1 MIVAEDV
8 VEICKKLSANGIQVW
23 LTGGWG
29 IDALLG
35 EQSRPHKDLDVI
47 MLLEDMIRMT
57 ELLSED
63 GYELDTLWSE
73 NKMAK
78 DSNDNETATAF
89 FMLDPEGREFDAHAI
104 TLDEQGNGI
113 PAWDEDEN
121 FIFTKEDLLGEGKV
135 LGYVVKCITP
145 ESQKIC
151 HSGYEISEKQIRD
164 VELLH
169 EKFGVGYPD
178 GYTKNT

>member
-1 MIVAEDV
+1 MVTAEDV

-47 MLLEDMIRMT
+47 MLLDDMLRMT
-57 ELLSED
+57 GLLSED

-73 NKMAK
+73 NQMVR
-78 DSNDNETATAF
+78 DSNGDETATAF
-89 FMLDPEGREFDAHAI
+89 VLIDPEGREFDAHAI

-113 PAWDEDEN
+113 PAWDEDES
-121 FIFTKEDLLGEGKV
+121 FIFAKEDLAGEGTV
-135 LGYVVKCITP
+135 LGYAVQCITP
-145 ESQKIC
+145 ESQKVC
-151 HSGYEISEKQIRD
+151 HSGYEIPEKQISD
-164 VELLH
+164 LELLN

-178 GYTKNT
+178 GYPQKI

>member
-1 MIVAEDV
+1 MVTAEDV
-8 VEICKKLSANGIQVW
+8 VKICKKLTANGIQVW

-35 EQSRPHKDLDVI
+35 VQSRPHKDLDVI
-47 MLLEDMIRMT
+47 LLLDVMIRMT

-73 NKMAK
+73 NKKVK
-78 DSNDNETATAF
+78 DSTGNETDTAF
-89 FMLDPEGREFDAHAI
+89 FMLDPEGREFDVHAI

-121 FIFTKEDLLGEGKV
+121 FIFTKEDLAGEGVV
-135 LGYVVKCITP
+135 LGYAVQCITP
-145 ESQKIC
+145 ESQKVC
-151 HSGYEISEKQIRD
+151 HSGYEIPEKQIRD

-178 GYTKNT
+178 GYSKIK